1 MILKIFF
8 WQTDDKGV
16 FSTTLSE
23 EYSVMART
31 FDLTEEQVWNLTFNS
46 IDHIFEEESFKNG
59 LREIWKAEK
68 EKIMSVNN

>member
-8 WQTDDKGV
+8 RQTDDKGV